1 MRGIIFTAIALCAVV
16 AAACTQQGRSVEMRD
31 TEREVWSTVEEFY
44 YDNED
49 TLARRD
55 IAVVVRYGAGYVA
68 DSVALRILCVSP
80 DSMVVE
86 EPFTLHIPH
95 LGDMHPEEH
104 TFLYRRDVVL
114 GSRGRYTFRLSPEHQ
129 VAGISSVGLIITEP
143 QTNE

>member
-1 MRGIIFTAIALCAVV
+1 MRWIVNIALVMVV
-16 AAACTQQGRSVEMRD
+16 GLGVACGGAGRSVD
-31 TEREVWSTVEEFY
+31 VHDVAQSAWYSVEEFY